1 VRKSQKRRVE
11 LNLLK
16 RAAAEAALAYVP
28 KGCLLGVG
36 TGSTMI
42 YFIRGLKR
50 GWVRGAVPSSKGTEQ
65 ALRKRGIRVMNL
77 NQAKRVKLYVDGAD
91 EVDAKL
97 RLTKGGGGAL
107 TREKIIATAAKKFIC
122 IVDESKLVKRLGK
135 FPIPLEVVPMA
146 RNQVAK
152 EIRKKGGRPVWRR
165 GFVTDN
171 GGEILDVH
179 GWKINNPVK
188 MERDLEAIPGLICAG
203 IFGRRRADLL
213 LLATPRGVKRIQ
225 AD

>member
-1 VRKSQKRRVE
+1 ME
-11 LNLLK
+11 LNSLK
-16 RAAAEAALAYVP
+16 QAAAEAALAYVP

-146 RNQVAK
+146 RDQVAK
-152 EIRKKGGRPVWRR
+152 EIKKRGGRPVWRK

-179 GWKINNPVK
+179 GWKISNPAK
-188 MERDLEAIPGLICAG
+188 MEKDLEAIPGVICAG

>member
-1 VRKSQKRRVE
+1 VE

>member
-1 VRKSQKRRVE
+1 VRKSQKRRVD
-11 LNLLK
+11 LNSLK
-16 RAAAEAALAYVP
+16 RAVAEAALAYVP

-42 YFIRGLKR
+42 YFIRGLKK

-91 EVDAKL
+91 EVDPKL

-146 RNQVAK
+146 RDQVAK
-152 EIRKKGGRPVWRR
+152 EIRKKGGRPVWRK

-179 GWKINNPVK
+179 GWNVTDPIR
-188 MERDLEAIPGLICAG
+188 MEKRLEEIPGVICAG
-203 IFGRRRADLL
+203 IFGRRRADIL
-213 LLATPRGVKRIQ
+213 LLATPQGVERIT
-225 AD
+225 AC

>member
-1 VRKSQKRRVE
+1 ME

-16 RAAAEAALAYVP
+16 QAAAEAALAYVP

-146 RNQVAK
+146 RDQVAK
-152 EIRKKGGRPVWRR
+152 EIRKRGGRPVWRR

-179 GWKINNPVK
+179 GWKISNPAK
-188 MERDLEAIPGLICAG
+188 MEKDLEAIPGVICAG

>member
-1 VRKSQKRRVE
+1 VD
-11 LNLLK
+11 LNSLK
-16 RAAAEAALAYVP
+16 RAVAEAALAYVP

-42 YFIRGLKR
+42 YFIRGLKK

-91 EVDAKL
+91 EVDPKL

-146 RNQVAK
+146 RDQVAK
-152 EIRKKGGRPVWRR
+152 EIRKKGGRPVWRK

-179 GWKINNPVK
+179 GWNVTDPIR
-188 MERDLEAIPGLICAG
+188 MEKRLEEIPGVICAG
-203 IFGRRRADLL
+203 IFGRRRADIL
-213 LLATPRGVKRIQ
+213 LLATPQGVERIT
-225 AD
+225 AC

>member
-1 VRKSQKRRVE
+1 MDLIS
-11 LNLLK
+11 LK
-16 RAAAEAALAYVP
+16 QAAAEAALAYVP

-36 TGSTMI
+36 TGSTMM
-42 YFIRGLKR
+42 YFIRGLRK
-50 GWVRGAVPSSKGTEQ
+50 GWVKGAVPSSKGTEQ
-65 ALRKRGIRVMNL
+65 ALRKRGIRVVNL
-77 NQAKRVKLYVDGAD
+77 DQAKRVRLYVDGAD

-146 RNQVAK
+146 RDQVAK
-152 EIRKKGGRPVWRR
+152 EIRKRGGRPVWRR

-179 GWKINNPVK
+179 GWKISSPAK
-188 MERDLEAIPGLICAG
+188 MEKDLEAIPGVICAG

>member
-1 VRKSQKRRVE
+1 VRKSQKRRVD
-11 LNLLK
+11 LISLK
-16 RAAAEAALAYVP
+16 QAAAEAALAYVP

-36 TGSTMI
+36 TGSTMV

-65 ALRKRGIRVMNL
+65 ALRKRGIRVLNL
-77 NQAKRVKLYVDGAD
+77 NQAKKVRLYVDGAD
-91 EVDAKL
+91 EVDPKL

-146 RNQVAK
+146 RDQVAK
-152 EIRKKGGRPVWRR
+152 EIRKRGGRPVWRR

-188 MERDLEAIPGLICAG
+188 MERELEAIPGVICAG

>member
-1 VRKSQKRRVE
+1 ME

-16 RAAAEAALAYVP
+16 RAAAEAAFAYVP

-42 YFIRGLKR
+42 YFLRGLRR

-65 ALRKRGIRVMNL
+65 ELRKRGIRVVNL
-77 NQAKRVKLYVDGAD
+77 NQAKKVRLYVDGAD
-91 EVDAKL
+91 EVDPKL

-135 FPIPLEVVPMA
+135 FPVPLEVVPMA
-146 RNQVAK
+146 RDQVAK
-152 EIRKKGGRPVWRR
+152 EIRKRGGRPVWRK
-165 GFVTDN
+165 GFLTDN

-188 MERDLEAIPGLICAG
+188 MEKELEAIPGVICAG
-203 IFGRRRADLL
+203 IFGLRRADILL
-213 LLATPRGVKRIQ
+213 VATLRGVKRIQ

>member
-1 VRKSQKRRVE
+1 ME

-42 YFIRGLKR
+42 YFIRGLKK

-91 EVDAKL
+91 EVDPKL

-122 IVDESKLVKRLGK
+122 IVDDSKLVKRLGK

-146 RNQVAK
+146 RDQVAK
-152 EIRKKGGRPVWRR
+152 EIRKKGGRPVWRK

-179 GWKINNPVK
+179 GWKVNNPVK
-188 MERDLEAIPGLICAG
+188 TEKELEAIPGVICAG